1 LQPCGS
7 GLQSRCHEKN
17 GAFSMIVLWRESVQI
32 TVLNS
37 RLTNFVT
44 VDRNQA

>member
-1 LQPCGS
+1 
-7 GLQSRCHEKN
+7 
-17 GAFSMIVLWRESVQI
+17 MIVPWRETAQI

-44 VDRNQA
+44 VDRNHA